1 MAGWQWARRLI
12 GLDKDPAR
20 VQSDKSDGVVGQPL
34 TFSGEATPVNVRNP
48 RVAGETDAPAKRDRI
63 HPVIEYS
70 YVKGHGTENDF
81 VLVPDANG
89 RNELTAGQAALLC
102 DRRSGIGGDG
112 VIRVVR
118 TDATDDPAAVAARG
132 EAMWFMDYRNADGS
146 LSEMCGNGIRVLGHF
161 LASHADVDPR
171 NPLPIA
177 TRAGVRTLTFQR
189 DLITVD
195 MGAPQVHG
203 DTSVTVGERTFAA
216 RHINMGNPHAVA
228 FVDDLSE
235 AGKLLEAP
243 GHDEAAYPEGVNV
256 EFVVRRGEHHVAMR
270 VHERGSGETRS
281 CGTGAC
287 AVMVAA
293 ALADEAPRG
302 TAYTVDLP
310 GGTLSIVWTEDDRIL
325 MTGPAVLTAE
335 GVTRL

>member
-1 MAGWQWARRLI
+1 VAAWDWVRRLT
-12 GLDKDPAR
+12 GLDKKDE
-20 VQSDKSDGVVGQPL
+20 VVHQSRSLSAEVLPDHDRS
-34 TFSGEATPVNVRNP
+34 P
-48 RVAGETDAPAKRDRI
+48 RPAGETGAPKNRDRI

-89 RNELTAGQAALLC
+89 RNELTAGQVALLC

-146 LSEMCGNGIRVLGHF
+146 LSEMCGNGIRVLGHY
-161 LASHADVDPR
+161 LATHADVDPR

-177 TRAGVRTLTFQR
+177 TRAGVKTLTFER

-195 MGAPQVHG
+195 MGTPEVLGA
-203 DTSVTVGERTFAA
+203 TTVTVGGRTLEA
-216 RHINMGNPHAVA
+216 RNLSLGNPHAVV
-228 FVDDLSE
+228 FVEDLAD
-235 AGKLLEAP
+235 AGPLLEAP
-243 GHDEAAYPEGVNV
+243 GHDEATYPEGVNV
-256 EFVVRRGEHHVAMR
+256 EFVVRRGEHHLAMR

-287 AVMVAA
+287 AAMVAA

-302 TAYTVDLP
+302 TTYTVDLP
-310 GGTLSIVWTEDDRIL
+310 GGTLQIVWTEDDRIL